1 MAAME
6 SGILGLVS
14 KKRFIKRIYF
24 PDIHLEIVLAE
35 ITTPDLKA
43 GLKPL

>member
-1 MAAME
+1 MDAME

-24 PDIHLEIVLAE
+24 PDIQLEIALAE
-35 ITTPDLKA
+35 INISDLTA
-43 GLKPL
+43 GLKPI